1 MVREGF
7 QRCVGVR
14 DDGCGASASC
24 LCGAELGAFDELG
37 KGTAKFGES
46 GEAVERGGEFS
57 KTKKC

>member
-1 MVREGF
+1 
-7 QRCVGVR
+7 VR
-14 DDGCGASASC
+14 DDGCGAPTSC